1 LQNVP
6 PKTLAWDQC
15 SWKAF
20 NDHLL
25 PARDE
30 PELRIAARQG
40 VMAMA
45 ESGRFN
51 PTSINDHSRCI
62 NALLR

>member
-20 NDHLL
+20 NDHF
-25 PARDE
+25 RDE

-51 PTSINDHSRCI
+51 PTSINDFSR
-62 NALLR
+62 